1 MGKQNGV
8 KYAALAGAILFAVGL
23 MLIFLGSSIG
33 EGIGTAVL
41 RRRGGMP
48 TEELYLVKFSNML
61 GFQIAGAVCALTG
74 GLGALLSGGRLSRES
89 PAAGTKRR
97 GLHHVSLKACGEEQF
112 RQVLAFYRDVLGC
125 PLVRAWGEGTLSGAM
140 LDLGGAL
147 LEVTASG
154 APGLEKG
161 VFGHIAFAAEDV
173 DAVTQRVHRA
183 GFEVFMEPSDRN
195 LGGVWPVRV
204 AFCRGPAGEDVEFF
218 QERGTSSENCPLDK

>member
-1 MGKQNGV
+1 MKKKPRIIKN
-8 KYAALAGAILFAVGL
+8 AALAGMTLC
-23 MLIFLGSSIG
+23 
-33 EGIGTAVL
+33 
-41 RRRGGMP
+41 
-48 TEELYLVKFSNML
+48 
-61 GFQIAGAVCALTG
+61 GAACALAG
-74 GLGALLSGGRLSRES
+74 GLGALRSAGKP
-89 PAAGTKRR
+89 PAASPPPRKDPR

-112 RQVLAFYRDVLGC
+112 RQVLAFYRNVLGC
-125 PLVRAWGEGTLSGAM
+125 PLVRAWGEGMLSGAM

-147 LEVTASG
+147 LEVTANG

-173 DAVTQRVHRA
+173 DAVTQRVRRA

-218 QERGTSSENCPLDK
+218 QERGTSSENCPLDN